1 MFGKKINITTEIV
14 NGVCPDCNKESVLV
28 SVAEFFKCTRCG
40 MELEQKVNGKISYI
54 PAAMSGDKI
63 ELTTRDKTSG

>member
-1 MFGKKINITTEIV
+1 MRWVTEIV

-54 PAAMSGDKI
+54 PANQVERFMKSDVAQES
-63 ELTTRDKTSG
+63 

>member
-1 MFGKKINITTEIV
+1 MRWVTEIV

-40 MELEQKVNGKISYI
+40 TELEQKVNGKISYI
-54 PAAMSGDKI
+54 PTGAKPE
-63 ELTTRDKTSG
+63 ELRMVLKNNGEEV

>member
-40 MELEQKVNGKISYI
+40 MELEQKVNGKISYM
-54 PAAMSGDKI
+54 P
-63 ELTTRDKTSG
+63 TVTRDSKMQIKPLDE